1 MKIVWDEPKR
11 LANLEKHGLDFADLE
26 AGFDFDAALTV
37 PARPSRHGGR
47 RFKAMG
53 PLGAVTVAV
62 IFAPLGAIAVS
73 IISLRRA
80 NLAERKSYDQA

>member
-1 MKIVWDEPKR
+1 
-11 LANLEKHGLDFADLE
+11 
-26 AGFDFDAALTV
+26 
-37 PARPSRHGGR
+37 
-47 RFKAMG
+47 MG